1 MSLPQICCVD
11 NRMNRSKIG
20 AERSTVKPLMWAHGR
35 QATSIDL
42 LSASNTRVQGLK
54 GSRGLR
60 PAALA
65 SQTSFREKALEARAC
80 YRLKPARL

>member
-11 NRMNRSKIG
+11 NRMNLSKIG
-20 AERSTVKPLMWAHGR
+20 AEFSTVKPLMWAHGR
-35 QATSIDL
+35 QVTSID
-42 LSASNTRVQGLK
+42 LSASNTRVHSLK

-65 SQTSFREKALEARAC
+65 SQTSFREKASEARAC
-80 YRLKPARL
+80 YCLKPARL